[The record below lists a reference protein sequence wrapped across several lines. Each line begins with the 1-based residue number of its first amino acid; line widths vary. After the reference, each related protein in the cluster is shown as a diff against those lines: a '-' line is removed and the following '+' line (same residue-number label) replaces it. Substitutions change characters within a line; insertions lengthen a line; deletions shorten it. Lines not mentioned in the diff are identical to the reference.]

1 MVGVRVGAVV
11 GAVVGTAVVLVEFEV
26 ELDGILELPVLRL
39 LGNAVGVG
47 V

>member
-1 MVGVRVGAVV
+1 MWLGAMVGAM
-11 GAVVGTAVVLVEFEV
+11 VGTVVVLVEFEV
-26 ELDGILELPVLRL
+26 ELDGMLELPVLRL